1 MKVLT
6 YSHNGTTE
14 VGILKNDGSQV
25 VPVNYLGFDVKDMNE
40 FLDTQDEEKQTHNT
54 PLHGNFLLLDNVP
67 NILTYSGKKS
77 NIYKGYFPI
86 KEN

>member
-40 FLDTQDEEKQTHNT
+40 FLDTQDEEKLAKADRNKELMQGIPMEEVTK
-54 PLHGNFLLLDNVP
+54 
-67 NILTYSGKKS
+67 SGGESRMVMGKV
-77 NIYKGYFPI
+77 G
-86 KEN
+86 EV